1 MSPVQ
6 SSISGGAFSI
16 GGILGYPS
24 DILRQEVALIAFH
37 FHWSLEDI
45 LNLEHRE
52 RRDWVT
58 EISQLV
64 QPE

>member
-1 MSPVQ
+1 M
-6 SSISGGAFSI
+6 
-16 GGILGYPS
+16 
-24 DILRQEVALIAFH
+24 LRQEVALIAFH

-45 LNLEHRE
+45 LNLEHRD

-58 EISQLV
+58 EISQLM